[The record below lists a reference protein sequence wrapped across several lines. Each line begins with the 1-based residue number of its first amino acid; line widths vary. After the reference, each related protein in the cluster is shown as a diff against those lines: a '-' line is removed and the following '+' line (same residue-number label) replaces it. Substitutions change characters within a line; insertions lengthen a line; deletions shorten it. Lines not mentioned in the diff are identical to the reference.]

1 MMEAFRD
8 GEDYEE
14 IFKTSLGGLGFL
26 AEVVVEGSELHL
38 KDLAIYPTGSG
49 TRMAIGLTELRAV
62 IRRIEEKASSQGFKT
77 CLITAERLSGISPGR
92 IIRIRRRLT

>member
-62 IRRIEEKASSQGFKT
+62 IRRIEERPAHRASRPASSQRNG
-77 CLITAERLSGISPGR
+77 SPA
-92 IIRIRRRLT
+92 